1 MRFAVKFGTSLAITT
16 PFPSTVS
23 ANERSVSSTARS
35 VSGVGMI
42 SSRCR

>member
-1 MRFAVKFGTSLAITT
+1 MRFAVKFGTSLAMTT

-23 ANERSVSSTARS
+23 ANERSLSTTAGS

-42 SSRCR
+42 SNRCR